1 MTDSDTENIERSW
14 HLKSK
19 NAAHSNSKSSG

>member
-1 MTDSDTENIERSW
+1 MTDSDRGNIERSW
-14 HLKSK
+14 HSKSK